1 KTRRFHAWR
10 HPHRRL
16 KNASPQQPHS
26 RMRPVLDQ
34 SHPHAAAKET
44 VMIRELFVSAVI
56 GVASMLGPLLAHQA
70 DAQTSAAT
78 ILAFDTMYGVDGPF
92 VHHKLRGV
100 VGDDLPWE
108 IESATGALDTTGHIT
123 IAVRGLVFTDD
134 PEVPANLRGTN
145 DAAEFR
151 AGISC
156 VTEVG
161 NALKRKLV
169 VTSGFAATPQGD
181 A

>member
-1 KTRRFHAWR
+1 
-10 HPHRRL
+10 
-16 KNASPQQPHS
+16 
-26 RMRPVLDQ
+26 
-34 SHPHAAAKET
+34 
-44 VMIRELFVSAVI
+44 MIRELFVSAVI

-181 A
+181 ANIDAHVELPNPCVAPVVFVMPGDERDWFAVTGFESEEDE